1 MKRELIFLEPLG
13 RFADLGLLFLRVLT
27 GLFLVHGVVDNIVNV
42 ARMEE
47 FSAFL
52 AANGFVAPL
61 PMAMVSVAVQFLS
74 GIALMLGLLTRW
86 AGIVICLHFVV
97 ALVMVHWPQDFRG
110 WWPAL
115 VLVGIGLQF
124 ALTGGGRW
132 SLDAGLSRRDS

>member
-1 MKRELIFLEPLG
+1 MKRELLFLEPLD
-13 RFADLGLLFLRVLT
+13 RFADLGLLILRVLT
-27 GLFLVHGVVDNIVNV
+27 GAFLVYSVADNIVSV

-52 AANGFVAPL
+52 AANGFIAPL
-61 PMAMVSVAVQFLS
+61 PMALLSVALQFLCGS
-74 GIALMLGLLTRW
+74 ALILGLLTRW

-97 ALVMVHWPQDFRG
+97 ALVMVHWTQDFRG

-115 VLVGIGLQF
+115 VLVAIGLQF

-132 SLDAGLSRRDS
+132 SLEARLSPPAV